1 MVTPPLSTLT
11 TRGQLI
17 EPTET
22 VQLVTQFNDQSNNPI
37 DTDTVPTI
45 SIRSPSGLVILGPTS
60 AGVMRIGTGR
70 YQYNYLVGIDGPLG
84 TYIDIWQGTV
94 AGFSVNASFTF
105 TVTLSDTPGINSD
118 GYITL
123 GQDPGFQ
130 YSQTAL
136 LNINKLM
143 KTLRRRLNSSGK
155 SKSVDSYGN
164 TIYVN
169 CDIFSVDMLATFL
182 GNALSDFNQT
192 PYFSF
197 FSFEDT
203 QIIDQFHDII
213 VEGATLMA
221 LASQAL
227 IERGREFSI
236 TDNGI
241 NFVPPTVSELL
252 NTQYNTL
259 LTSYVERL
267 KYIKNSMRP
276 SPTSLG
282 TWRLGSN
289 VSFRNLR
296 HRRER
301 QIY

>member
-1 MVTPPLSTLT
+1 MVLTPLSTLT

-17 EPTET
+17 EPTQT
-22 VQLVTQFNDQSNNPI
+22 VQLVAVFNDQNGNPV
-37 DTDTVPTI
+37 DTDVIPSIT
-45 SIRSPSGLVILGPTS
+45 IRSPTGLVILGPTS
-60 AGVMRIGTGR
+60 AGVMRNAKGT
-70 YQYNYLVGIDGPLG
+70 YSYSYLVGIDGPLG
-84 TYIDIWQGTV
+84 VWTDIWQAV
-94 AGFSVNASFTF
+94 IAGFPVSASFNF
-105 TVTLSDTPGINSD
+105 VVTTTDMPAINTD
-118 GYITL
+118 GYVHL
-123 GQDPGFQ
+123 GDDPGFN

-155 SKSVDSYGN
+155 AKSTDAYGN
-164 TIYVN
+164 ITYVN

-182 GNALSDFNQT
+182 GNAISDFNQI
-192 PYFSF
+192 PYFTYF
-197 FSFEDT
+197 TFEDT
-203 QIIDQFHDII
+203 PIIDQFHDIL

-227 IERGREFSI
+227 IERGREFNI
-236 TDNGI
+236 TDNGV
-241 NFVPPTVSELL
+241 NFVPPTISELL
-252 NTQYNTL
+252 NTQYSTL
-259 LTSYVERL
+259 LTAYNERL

-282 TWRLGSN
+282 TFRLGAN

-301 QIY
+301 QLF